1 MPQNTGIPIIVQG
14 NSYNLVIPLQI
25 YIVDDGEMVLQDFTP
40 DVADVVKISLKCKE
54 RTYNFAPTIVGNEA
68 TITLTGHEVVGIYAI
83 EVVIVQADGTQYRS
97 LRTDQFVIIDS
108 SDDLTEDE
116 IIEGLEENVIY
127 INPQLFIAGERG
139 RSIVDVSL
147 TSTAGLVDT
156 YTITY
161 SDGTTSTFN
170 VTNGSG
176 QLIIVNDLTTG
187 GVDKALSAEMGK
199 VIGQELSTPTTEEIT
214 ATSTQTGV
222 ISRGSSAFPSTERGD
237 IYSAAG
243 GHSVKLYE
251 VTAGDAIKV
260 KFTSNDGSGLAM
272 AWYKTNDTSSVSS
285 STYYYTADTYKTETA
300 SASNEYDLVV
310 PTDVEL
316 FGVSVKDTASVVITH
331 VVNKSRLTIA
341 EENIAE
347 LQEDTEG
354 ITTEPLTKV
363 NLFNAATLS
372 LDDGNPVGVSGM
384 LDDYIIDNT
393 GGVLPFS
400 PDSHNNYSGVAAF
413 PATKGKY
420 YVIYNPYSPV
430 KYQGGIHVS
439 PIVNGQFRKN
449 NGTECVFYGEHI
461 TIAEG
466 VWTASPTSQ
475 IQGLVFSLYYRPK
488 TSQTRPTDFS
498 NVEVYEVHSLPAA
511 IEFVHSRW
519 GETHKLKGINLEQHM
534 LKVGGTLGSVFGQQ
548 SCVVFGDSL
557 SADHTWS
564 DNLAALLR
572 LREMTNLAIGGAN
585 IHGAYNRTQKRIE
598 DPTYHLLNPENVDLI
613 YQILSSPTKM
623 YDLCAKLGESRTEYI
638 NEKGE
643 EITPEDEKEAIV
655 YNVDNVI
662 IMLGSNNT
670 GSVTN
675 NPMGDWESVKAADWT
690 TLLPAGWDWSV
701 LDNNTTNFDSLYA
714 AMRYCLM
721 LIKSRV
727 ITAEV
732 NGVTYGVDMTNA
744 RVMWVTPPQRVNVDV
759 VTDTQTHKD
768 VYCLESPEV
777 LVSNMTRIERIKRI
791 ERIIMDVCEDLS
803 IPVLC
808 GRTQVNV
815 SASEEAKH
823 VEPITI
829 NGEQRLKFL
838 GKNLRDGVHLT
849 AAGYQQL
856 TKAMVRAFIGGNVP
870 AKAREREI
878 VSSTALAPDT
888 YNDLGVV
895 NSVAVTLP
903 SSASRTDEFLFT
915 FEVGSS
921 WGSVTLP
928 SGVVM
933 ADGFDWSEAD
943 TGVVF
948 QVSIQDGVCAYLCV
962 TPTNP

>member
-40 DVADVVKISLKCKE
+40 DAADVVKISLKCKE

-68 TITLTGHEVVGIYAI
+68 TIALTGHEVVGIYAI

-187 GVDKALSAEMGK
+187 GVNKALSAEMGK
-199 VIGQELSTPTTEEIT
+199 VIGQELTTPITEEIT
-214 ATSTQTGV
+214 VASTQTGV

-251 VTAGDAIKV
+251 VTEGDEIKV
-260 KFTSNDGSGLAM
+260 KFTNNDGSGLAM
-272 AWYKTNDTSSVSS
+272 GWYKTNDTSSVSS
-285 STYYYTADTYKTETA
+285 STYYYTADTYTTETG
-300 SASNEYDLVV
+300 SASNEYDLTV
-310 PTDVEL
+310 PNDVGII
-316 FGVSVKDTASVVITH
+316 GVSVKDTASVVITH
-331 VVNKSRLTIA
+331 VVGGSRMTIA
-341 EENIAE
+341 EDNIAE
-347 LQEDTEG
+347 LQENTEG
-354 ITTEPLTKV
+354 ISTEQLGKV
-363 NLFNAATLS
+363 NLFNISPLGYTTTES
-372 LDDGNPVGVSGM
+372 TVVVDGEEVVVYTYSPQGTSG
-384 LDDYIIDNT
+384 IIDDFIVSSDGTVTAYNPAT
-393 GGVLPFS
+393 HP
-400 PDSHNNYSGVAAF
+400 NYSGVAAF
-413 PATKGKY
+413 PATKDNY
-420 YVIYNPYSPV
+420 YVIYNPIKHYTDS
-430 KYQGGIHVS
+430 IRVS
-439 PIVNGQFRKN
+439 PIVNGQFKKN

-461 TIAEG
+461 TIVKG

-519 GETHKLKGINLEQHM
+519 GETHKLKGINLEQQM
-534 LKVGGTLGSVFGQQ
+534 LEVGGTLGSVYGQQ

-623 YDLCAKLGESRTEYI
+623 YDLCAKLGESRSVTNQQG
-638 NEKGE
+638 NEVTAK
-643 EITPEDEKEAIV
+643 V
-655 YNVDNVI
+655 YTLDNVVI
-662 IMLGSNNT
+662 LLGSNNT

-701 LDNNTTNFDSLYA
+701 LDNNTDNFSSLYA

-759 VTDTQTHKD
+759 VTDSQTGTD

-815 SASEEAKH
+815 SASEEATH

-838 GKNLRDGVHLT
+838 GKNLRDGVHMT
-849 AAGYQQL
+849 AE
-856 TKAMVRAFIGGNVP
+856 GG
-870 AKAREREI
+870 K
-878 VSSTALAPDT
+878 
-888 YNDLGVV
+888 
-895 NSVAVTLP
+895 
-903 SSASRTDEFLFT
+903 
-915 FEVGSS
+915 
-921 WGSVTLP
+921 
-928 SGVVM
+928 
-933 ADGFDWSEAD
+933 
-943 TGVVF
+943 
-948 QVSIQDGVCAYLCV
+948 
-962 TPTNP
+962 